1 MFYNEI
7 KKYKMLNE
15 FAEQNGIVIF
25 GSESDLTIPLVEL
38 KQAFDIEQKMYN
50 RSITGLSVTEAIP
63 IYDECVTPLVPETVL
78 IHIGDT
84 DLNFFKENPQE
95 FDQQY
100 CELINHIKSKNKKCR
115 IAIVSIRNY
124 QKDSLIDKL
133 NKHLKYIADSENC
146 EYGDIAS
153 PKVWNPKNTLNAVN
167 FVYSIG
173 FVHALKNKRPIYD
186 LIKILFCCEA

>member
-38 KQAFDIEQKMYN
+38 KQAFAIEQKMYN

-84 DLNFFKENPQE
+84 DLNF
-95 FDQQY
+95 
-100 CELINHIKSKNKKCR
+100 LS
-115 IAIVSIRNY
+115 
-124 QKDSLIDKL
+124 SLL
-133 NKHLKYIADSENC
+133 
-146 EYGDIAS
+146 
-153 PKVWNPKNTLNAVN
+153 
-167 FVYSIG
+167 
-173 FVHALKNKRPIYD
+173 
-186 LIKILFCCEA
+186 